1 MYSPKFEKTT
11 QHLKARTQTYW
22 EPIASNRLEKK
33 KKVTTTNLDE
43 MRLLTNPS
51 S

>member
-1 MYSPKFEKTT
+1 MYSQKFEKTT

-22 EPIASNRLEKK
+22 EPIASNRWEK

-43 MRLLTNPS
+43 MRVLTNPS